1 MCTPNRSGCY
11 LNISEYQ
18 EFDNFRRMHEHD
30 RICGLL
36 EHIEFIKEGLLA
48 VIGGIPI
55 LLPIELD
62 EKLSDMV
69 GHKIAIL
76 KLSGFHFRELKGA

>member
-1 MCTPNRSGCY
+1 MCNFPRSGCD
-11 LNISEYQ
+11 LNISEYPK
-18 EFDNFRRMHEHD
+18 FDSFRKMHENQ

-36 EHIEFIKEGLLA
+36 EQIEFINDEVLA

-62 EKLSDMV
+62 ENLSDMV